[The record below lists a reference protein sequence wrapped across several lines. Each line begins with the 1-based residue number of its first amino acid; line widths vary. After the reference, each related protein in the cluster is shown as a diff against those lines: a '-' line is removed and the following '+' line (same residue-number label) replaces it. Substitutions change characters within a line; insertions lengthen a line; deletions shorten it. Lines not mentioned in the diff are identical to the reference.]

1 LSRRVVRVAFVAI
14 TAVGATAGCYSQQ
27 YAGDR
32 DPASCEAV
40 DGALSPS
47 LEADVLAGEYRL
59 VVVATEG
66 TRAGESV
73 SGALS
78 LVPTPDGMRELLDPS
93 AGMTPREGVSVP
105 LFGTA
110 DLDVD
115 AVGGVIAGGL
125 ASDDPQRPGA
135 MVVEDRTAEGQPP
148 QLFIR
153 LGSEG
158 NDRTRQRFDGAYF
171 ALVVTAV
178 EADAMHG
185 SWTSGLET
193 MQAGGHFCAY
203 R

>member
-1 LSRRVVRVAFVAI
+1 
-14 TAVGATAGCYSQQ
+14 
-27 YAGDR
+27 
-32 DPASCEAV
+32 
-40 DGALSPS
+40 
-47 LEADVLAGEYRL
+47 
-59 VVVATEG
+59 
-66 TRAGESV
+66 
-73 SGALS
+73 
-78 LVPTPDGMRELLDPS
+78 M
-93 AGMTPREGVSVP
+93 
-105 LFGTA
+105 
-110 DLDVD
+110 
-115 AVGGVIAGGL
+115 
-125 ASDDPQRPGA
+125 
-135 MVVEDRTAEGQPP
+135 VEDRTAEGEPP